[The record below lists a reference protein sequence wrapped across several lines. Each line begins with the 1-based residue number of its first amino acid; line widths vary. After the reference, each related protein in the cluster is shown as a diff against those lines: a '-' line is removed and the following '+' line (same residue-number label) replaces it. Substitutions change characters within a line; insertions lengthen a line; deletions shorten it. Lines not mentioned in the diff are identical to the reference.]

1 MWFLSHALAPTW
13 CRLGSGRSVCAKTNG
28 TFHFKILQKEVINVL
43 QQTRLL
49 ILKYSVPIHL
59 HFPNYG
65 FFCIHTGSSQS
76 CYITHPS
83 SQLCSIC
90 PFIHLGACAAGTF
103 SHTQCLLN
111 FTEIESVLQ
120 SLQKTNQFKASINL
134 NSWHLQLLSISLG
147 IFDCLQSLMCG
158 VRRALRLLCSGQ
170 GVRIS
175 TNEALAWVCGANQ
188 ELRVVQIS
196 QD

>member
-1 MWFLSHALAPTW
+1 MQQRDKTGISCNKIWHFQNPSKRGHKCFAANSFVNIEIFRTNTPSFSQVWLFLHPHW
-13 CRLGSGRSVCAKTNG
+13 VCRVM
-28 TFHFKILQKEVINVL
+28 
-43 QQTRLL
+43 
-49 ILKYSVPIHL
+49 L
-59 HFPNYG
+59 HNTP
-65 FFCIHTGSSQS
+65 
-76 CYITHPS
+76 
-83 SQLCSIC
+83 QLSFCSIC
-90 PFIHLGACAAGTF
+90 PFIHLGACANWKF
-103 SHTQCLLN
+103 SHYQCLLN